1 MKKIINL
8 IFVLFLMINLYA
20 CNNNQINNKDHKISI
35 VTTIFPIYDW
45 TREIIK
51 GNEDIELRYLLDNG
65 LDLHNYQASAK
76 DIIDIGNCDLF
87 IYVGGESDTW
97 VDDAL
102 KEATNKNMKQLNLV
116 ELLGEDALIEELK
129 EGMNI
134 EEEEEEE
141 EAIDEHVFLS
151 IKNAIKYISIIKDE
165 IIKLDENNKDLYEKN
180 SSDYINKLNELDNKY
195 NEILS
200 KSKNKILIF
209 ADRFPFRYLIEDY
222 HLDYY
227 AAFLG
232 CSAETEASF
241 ETILFLTN
249 KLNELNL
256 KHILVL
262 ESSDQK
268 IAKTIIDNSNIKDC
282 EIEVIDSIQST
293 ILKDNKTYISIM
305 ENNLEVLKRSLN

>member
-165 IIKLDENNKDLYEKN
+165 IIKLDKDNKDLYEKN

>member
-102 KEATNKNMKQLNLV
+102 KETTNKNMKQLNLV